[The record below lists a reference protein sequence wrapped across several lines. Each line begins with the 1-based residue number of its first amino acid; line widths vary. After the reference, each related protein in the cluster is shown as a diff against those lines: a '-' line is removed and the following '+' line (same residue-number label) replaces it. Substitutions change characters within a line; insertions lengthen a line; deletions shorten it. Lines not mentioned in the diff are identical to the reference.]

1 MPRALIEAKKLMS
14 NEIVPN
20 REGLPPHP
28 STIAHSDS
36 TDLIMLPHQSIN
48 LPQGQHRR
56 QKSIPTAFDNLKISS
71 PARHATHHRGLSFDE
86 TMHCHGLPEPYQQD
100 PTTNTNPR
108 QMQHIISETQQRPMA
123 RPGQQRHNSDDG
135 TLRSSKLSFPL
146 EPSTGCFKT
155 NLSEQQISDMSDDQ
169 IFELLTQKPAAD
181 RQHFLE
187 PALSAGSLDGNGLT
201 DSAVA
206 GTTQDG
212 GRGGGIEVPD
222 SLESSRR
229 SSVQYST
236 MVPERPYT
244 PPTKINNCKI
254 LLPMH
259 CFCRVAADSV
269 EGSFSMTPDPTPY
282 KNAQAQRTFQ
292 SASTHSSP
300 TKKDPNLTIKASQSM
315 QRGWSCQ
322 DALVDRSVYTGASR
336 MPSPPGSAPL
346 VRPTSFTLP
355 DFPPSAFVDL
365 SAMGLDF
372 SSNPFD
378 QPSSHCSPMSSAL
391 SPATS
396 SFQASPEFNFLPNLG
411 SSHARAADFALFPEP
426 PLYASQSTVDFEG
439 LSSPG
444 KQTPHSRSQST
455 IGLDP
460 GLATIDTGVSSE
472 EVNAFISGP
481 HEDQKWVCMY
491 PECGKR
497 FGRKENIKSH
507 VQTHLGDRQFLC
519 MHCNKR
525 FVRQHDLK
533 RHEKIHTG
541 IKPYPCECGHSF
553 ARMDALTRHKQR
565 NTCVGGIGGP
575 EGVEKKETKRGRPRK
590 HRPDTQER
598 RDKASRT
605 RQRVLEK
612 KSGSSMS
619 GSSVCS
625 FSSPPPMPDNYDTD
639 ASAAF
644 PSPPQMFVNYDTDAS
659 VAMSRDSSSSHYGT
673 PPELDMSSSSPI
685 AARFFDFEEIAES
698 PQNVGKVESEQIS
711 RDLLNGLVLT
721 QGETDL
727 DQMILDF
734 GTEGETLPSEVNNVQ
749 TSKRQSLLT
758 NFDFTFV
765 EENPFGLSDDLLPNR
780 EDLSWVLEGL

>member
-1 MPRALIEAKKLMS
+1 
-14 NEIVPN
+14 
-20 REGLPPHP
+20 
-28 STIAHSDS
+28 
-36 TDLIMLPHQSIN
+36 MLPHQSIN

-86 TMHCHGLPEPYQQD
+86 TMRCHGLPEPYQQD
-100 PTTNTNPR
+100 PTTTTNPR
-108 QMQHIISETQQRPMA
+108 QMQHIISETQQRPTA

-135 TLRSSKLSFPL
+135 TLRPSKFPFL
-146 EPSTGCFKT
+146 VEPSTGCFKT
-155 NLSEQQISDMSDDQ
+155 TLSEQQISDMSDDQ
-169 IFELLTQKPAAD
+169 IFELLTQRSAPD
-181 RQHFLE
+181 RQHFSD
-187 PALSAGSLDGNGLT
+187 PALSAGSLDGNGMI

-222 SLESSRR
+222 SVESSRR

-236 MVPERPYT
+236 MVPQRPHT
-244 PPTKINNCKI
+244 PTTQINNCKRQ
-254 LLPMH
+254 LPLH
-259 CFCRVAADSV
+259 WFSRFIADFV
-269 EGSFSMTPDPTPY
+269 EGSFSLTPDPTPY
-282 KNAQAQRTFQ
+282 RNAQAQRTFQ
-292 SASTHSSP
+292 RASTHSSP
-300 TKKDPNLTIKASQSM
+300 TRRDPNLTIKASQSM
-315 QRGWSCQ
+315 QRGWSGQ
-322 DALVDRSVYTGASR
+322 DVFVDRSVYTGAPR

-346 VRPTSFTLP
+346 VPPTSFTLP

-378 QPSSHCSPMSSAL
+378 QPSSHCSPTSRAL
-391 SPATS
+391 SPATP
-396 SFQASPEFNFLPNLG
+396 SFQTSAELRLLPNLG
-411 SSHARAADFALFPEP
+411 SSHVGVADFALFPEP
-426 PLYASQSTVDFEG
+426 PLSASRSIVEFED
-439 LSSPG
+439 LSSPD

-455 IGLDP
+455 TGLDS
-460 GLATIDTGVSSE
+460 GLATIDTGISSE
-472 EVNAFISGP
+472 EVSAFISGP

-565 NTCVGGIGGP
+565 NTCIGGIGGP

-612 KSGSSMS
+612 KSGSSVS

-625 FSSPPPMPDNYDTD
+625 YSSPPPMPDSYDTD

-644 PSPPQMFVNYDTDAS
+644 PSPPHMFVNYDTDAS

-685 AARFFDFEEIAES
+685 AARFFDFDEIAES
-698 PQNVGKVESEQIS
+698 PQNVGIIESEPIS
-711 RDLLNGLVLT
+711 RSLSTGFVLT

-727 DQMILDF
+727 DQMLLDF
-734 GTEGETLPSEVNNVQ
+734 TTGGETLPSEESNGQ

-765 EENPFGLSDDLLPNR
+765 EENPFGLSDDHLPHR
-780 EDLSWVLEGL
+780 EDLSWALEGL

>member
-1 MPRALIEAKKLMS
+1 
-14 NEIVPN
+14 
-20 REGLPPHP
+20 
-28 STIAHSDS
+28 
-36 TDLIMLPHQSIN
+36 
-48 LPQGQHRR
+48 
-56 QKSIPTAFDNLKISS
+56 
-71 PARHATHHRGLSFDE
+71 
-86 TMHCHGLPEPYQQD
+86 
-100 PTTNTNPR
+100 
-108 QMQHIISETQQRPMA
+108 
-123 RPGQQRHNSDDG
+123 
-135 TLRSSKLSFPL
+135 
-146 EPSTGCFKT
+146 
-155 NLSEQQISDMSDDQ
+155 MSDDQ
-169 IFELLTQKPAAD
+169 IFELLVQRSGTG
-181 RQHFLE
+181 RQHSFE
-187 PALSAGSLDGNGLT
+187 PAVSAGSLDGNGYI

-212 GRGGGIEVPD
+212 GGGGGIEVPD
-222 SLESSRR
+222 SVESSRR

-236 MVPERPYT
+236 MVPQRPHT
-244 PPTKINNCKI
+244 PPTQINNCETY
-254 LLPMH
+254 LRLH
-259 CFCRVAADSV
+259 CLSGVAADFGK
-269 EGSFSMTPDPTPY
+269 GSFPITPDPTPY
-282 KNAQAQRTFQ
+282 KNVQAQRTFQ
-292 SASTHSSP
+292 SASAHSSP
-300 TKKDPNLTIKASQSM
+300 IKKDPNLTIKASQSM
-315 QRGWSCQ
+315 QRGRSFQ
-322 DALVDRSVYTGASR
+322 DVFVDRSVYTGASR

-346 VRPTSFTLP
+346 VPPTSFSLP

-365 SAMGLDF
+365 SALGLDF
-372 SSNPFD
+372 PSNPFD
-378 QPSSHCSPMSSAL
+378 QPSSHCSPMPSAL

-396 SFQASPEFNFLPNLG
+396 SFQAPPELNVLPNLG
-411 SSHARAADFALFPEP
+411 SSHVRAADFALIPEP
-426 PLYASQSTVDFEG
+426 PLSASQSIIEFEG
-439 LSSPG
+439 LPSPG
-444 KQTPHSRSQST
+444 QQSPQLRSQST
-455 IGLDP
+455 TGLDS
-460 GLATIDTGVSSE
+460 GLTTIDTGVSSE

-491 PECGKR
+491 PDCAKR

-519 MHCNKR
+519 VHCNKR

-612 KSGSSMS
+612 KSASSVS

-644 PSPPQMFVNYDTDAS
+644 PSSPQMFVNYDTDAS

-673 PPELDMSSSSPI
+673 PPELDMSSSSPV
-685 AARFFDFEEIAES
+685 AARFFDFDEIAES
-698 PQNVGKVESEQIS
+698 PQNIAKVESEQIS
-711 RDLLNGLVLT
+711 RDLSNGFILSP
-721 QGETDL
+721 GETEL
-727 DQMILDF
+727 DRMILDF
-734 GTEGETLPSEVNNVQ
+734 STGGDSFPKEEKNEQ
-749 TSKRQSLLT
+749 ASKRQSLL
-758 NFDFTFV
+758 NNLDFTFV

-780 EDLSWVLEGL
+780 EDLSWALEGL